1 MTRDVRRPEQISHQ
15 LDPKPMDRCSQ
26 QVQPSSTQLDQPS
39 LMQQSQI
46 SSASGDVLM
55 KQFQGTVGIQNST
68 FQKTEK

>member
-15 LDPKPMDRCSQ
+15 LPKPMDRYSQ